1 MAGITLVD
9 GDVSLNPLRRTD
21 LDVTHPPRA
30 GEMGGLGILMAQ
42 KTMGM
47 LKYGHENGFNI
58 LTIHKRI

>member
-1 MAGITLVD
+1 
-9 GDVSLNPLRRTD
+9 
-21 LDVTHPPRA
+21 
-30 GEMGGLGILMAQ
+30 MGGLGILMAQ